1 MISDMKNLFITILC
15 FVLCF
20 SCSKNE
26 NKVTAETSMPNS
38 AKLISDT
45 KGKQTFGI
53 TIRVGHSAAGCP
65 GCVTSG
71 GQQVHMDC
79 QGSGSDCQKIGTVG
93 ILSSGG
99 VTYYGIVDDPDEL
112 TYDDSFL
119 MPDRSLY
126 IIGSN
131 GEFLNIPEQLLY
143 RDEETGTFIFYDI
156 FFSDVQMFENK

>member
-1 MISDMKNLFITILC
+1 MRKFFIATLC

-26 NKVTAETSMPNS
+26 NKETTELSMPNS
-38 AKLISDT
+38 AKLISNT
-45 KGKQTFGI
+45 KGKQVYGI
-53 TIRVGHSAAGCP
+53 TISVGHPAAGCP
-65 GCVTSG
+65 GCVTYG
-71 GQQVHMDC
+71 GLTTHVDC
-79 QGSGSDCQKIGTVG
+79 QGTGSACQKTVILG
-93 ILSSGG
+93 ISDSGG
-99 VTYYGIVDDPDEL
+99 ITYYGIVDDPDDL

-131 GEFLNIPEQLLY
+131 GEFLNIPEQMLY

>member
-1 MISDMKNLFITILC
+1 MKKNLISTLC
-15 FVLCF
+15 LVLCF

-26 NKVTAETSMPNS
+26 NKENTESSMPNS

-45 KGKQTFGI
+45 KGKQTYGI
-53 TIRVGHSAAGCP
+53 TVKIGHTAVGCS

-71 GQQVHMDC
+71 GLSFHVEC
-79 QGSGSDCQKIGTVG
+79 QGAGSACEKTVIVG
-93 ILSSGG
+93 ISSSGG
-99 VTYYGIVDDPDEL
+99 VTYYGIVDDPDDL

-119 MPDRSLY
+119 MPNRSLY

-131 GEFLNIPEQLLY
+131 GEFLNIPEQMLY
-143 RDEETGTFIFYDI
+143 RDDETGTFIFYDI